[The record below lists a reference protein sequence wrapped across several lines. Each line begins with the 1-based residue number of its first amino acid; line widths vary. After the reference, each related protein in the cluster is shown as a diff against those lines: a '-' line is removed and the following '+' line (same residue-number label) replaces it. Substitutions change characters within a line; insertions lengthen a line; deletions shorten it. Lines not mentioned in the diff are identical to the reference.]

1 MVRPRDRSGKRK
13 ASSPPHVPPPEDV
26 AALRQHRRAAGERR
40 AKARED
46 ARRVH
51 ISKTRELSK
60 HGSPIVKRGRVIEV
74 STSEEAEEESE
85 HSRGMSD
92 RQQSWRLVTISPL
105 FLHFLAS
112 DYVVA

>member
-1 MVRPRDRSGKRK
+1 MVRPLDKHKRK
-13 ASSPPHVPPPEDV
+13 ATSPADVPPPEDV

-40 AKARED
+40 SKVRED

-51 ISKTRELSK
+51 TTKTQELSR

-85 HSRGMSD
+85 HIRGMSD

-112 DYVVA
+112 VNVAA